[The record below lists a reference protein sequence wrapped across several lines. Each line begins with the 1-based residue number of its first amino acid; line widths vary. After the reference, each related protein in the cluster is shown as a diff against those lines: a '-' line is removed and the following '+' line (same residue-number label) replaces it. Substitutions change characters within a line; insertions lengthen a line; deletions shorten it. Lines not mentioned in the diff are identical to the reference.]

1 MVVFSDAVYRYSV
14 LRQMEEQH
22 SSVAEGSRQS
32 EESDEVR
39 LDLHIR
45 NFRLWE

>member
-1 MVVFSDAVYRYSV
+1 MNSYSVIMFVFSDAIYRYSV

-22 SSVAEGSRQS
+22 ASVADEGRQS

-39 LDLHIR
+39 LY
-45 NFRLWE
+45 